1 MEAGRDVILA
11 WRLPSHSTLAP
22 LSVKFPDSSVA
33 GFLTLP
39 PHEPPVTHTC
49 THTDTHMDLD
59 IHARTHQHARTN
71 TDTCARTRTD
81 GVLMPT
87 YESPGALVRVWLGLE
102 EEWTWWE
109 VWAQR
114 GFRLLL
120 RGRNALMASG
130 EGLLR
135 QASKGALSS
144 CALWT
149 QLEGGCPRGP
159 ASSEK
164 KAALFSIAVRGLRRP
179 GARC

>member
-1 MEAGRDVILA
+1 
-11 WRLPSHSTLAP
+11 
-22 LSVKFPDSSVA
+22 
-33 GFLTLP
+33 
-39 PHEPPVTHTC
+39 
-49 THTDTHMDLD
+49 
-59 IHARTHQHARTN
+59 
-71 TDTCARTRTD
+71 
-81 GVLMPT
+81 MPT